1 MREMENIEETEL
13 QELDKEMQRLELETG
28 RRQAVLACSNLMNKY
43 QYYHMRGMR
52 TEETHLFAL
61 KSPGACVEMLWGIY
75 DEPEGVLRWKRMEGY
90 GKPRKETKGLFPFH
104 CMTTPIIEVA
114 KDGKTAKGLWLMYGA
129 ETFKPSGEKEAKASW
144 AAGQFA
150 MDFIQ
155 EDGEWKIWKYNTTGL
170 IYSPFEKGWHK
181 ENNIGSQTHISD
193 RLSAQ
198 RMPTRVLSEK
208 SLKKSARPFSA
219 NSDGICADTLR
230 TVIGCKTLHDDASRF
245 NGACSIGC
253 ISNPPD

>member
-1 MREMENIEETEL
+1 MANADNEL
-13 QELDKEMQRLELETG
+13 QELEKEMQRLELETA

-52 TEETHLFAL
+52 TEETLLFAL
-61 KSPGACVEMLWGIY
+61 KTPGACVEMLWGIY
-75 DEPEGVLRWKRMEGY
+75 DEPEGVLRWKKMEGF

-114 KDGKTAKGLWLMYGA
+114 ADGKTAKGLWLMYGA
-129 ETFKPSGEKEAKASW
+129 ETFKPPQEKEAKANW

-150 MDFIQ
+150 MDFIK

-181 ENNIGSQTHISD
+181 ENSIPKMMLQELPEECKPDRPASYPWMWNPDEKFQNIPPVP
-193 RLSAQ
+193 L
-198 RMPTRVLSEK
+198 PYEK
-208 SLKKSARPFSA
+208 WDDSLACIPVPGKKWE
-219 NSDGICADTLR
+219 I
-230 TVIGCKTLHDDASRF
+230 K
-245 NGACSIGC
+245 
-253 ISNPPD
+253 